1 MLVFKI
7 KKMNQKGIGL
17 IQVMILSGLIGIMG
31 VGFIQ
36 LTDQQNKSLE
46 ISKSLFEIGS
56 FTDLVKVSLSE
67 PQACVATFGNS
78 PYSSSFTVDK
88 IKKTFVEPSTQN
100 KVTVDLVDTVPFEI
114 APNVKLTEIRMKSV
128 DIAGKKAFA
137 ELTFERKGA
146 TIIKREIQLIP
157 FDSGPTGKITNCFT
171 TGTNVED
178 PAQLCVSMG
187 GEWSG
192 GRCNG
197 IVAVDPNPV
206 LCKAYSIRKL
216 TQDASGR
223 LKIECT
229 PCTVVDK
236 FHHWS
241 CEHYPGKSSYS
252 NFCYYTKVCQGSL
265 NATMRGAIW
274 NGKKGPISASGGDTS
289 NHSNCVSKRNPCPLE
304 PSGMAEG
311 QINP

>member
-1 MLVFKI
+1 MLALKI
-7 KKMNQKGIGL
+7 KKMNQKGIAL
-17 IQVMILSGLIGIMG
+17 IQVMILSGLIGIMA
-31 VGFIQ
+31 VAFVQ

-46 ISKSLFEIGS
+46 ISKSFFQIGS

-88 IKKTFVEPSTQN
+88 IKKTFIEPSTQN
-100 KVTVDLVDTVPFEI
+100 KVTVDLATVGDEI
-114 APNVKLTEIRMKSV
+114 APNVKLTEIRMRSV
-128 DIAGKKAFA
+128 DIANKKAFA
-137 ELTFERKGA
+137 EITFERKGA
-146 TIIKREIQLIP
+146 GTVKREIQFIP

-178 PAQLCVSMG
+178 PEQLCVNMG
-187 GEWSG
+187 GEWSA

-241 CEHYPGKSSYS
+241 CEHYPGKSSFS
-252 NFCYYTKVCQGSL
+252 NFCYYTKVCAGSL
-265 NATMRGAIW
+265 NATMRGALW
-274 NGKKGPISASGGDTS
+274 DGKKGPMSAGGGDTS
-289 NHSNCVSKRNPCPLE
+289 NHSNCVSKRNPCTGE
-304 PSGMAEG
+304 PAGIGEG
-311 QINP
+311 VPNP